1 METCTSRLC
10 HLSRAAAL
18 DNLLVCRHFLHPI
31 TARIIPHTVSASIEV
46 VHQERVR
53 FKKSAVMASHA
64 DSAHDLLDLDI
75 GTLRQYVEL
84 FPTEGLAKVI
94 TGYLSSGIS
103 KYPLTQE
110 KEKDAPDLSE
120 GGVSLSVD
128 VPVSQDDCLALM
140 TVSSSNDS
148 NVESCTC
155 CTNHDPRKAFWKPG
169 NHHLPTSY

>member
-18 DNLLVCRHFLHPI
+18 DNLPVCRHFLHLD
-31 TARIIPHTVSASIEV
+31 TATVVSHPVTALIEV
-46 VHQERVR
+46 VHQERFR

-140 TVSSSNDS
+140 TVSSSNNA

-155 CTNHDPRKAFWKPG
+155 CTNHDPRKASWKPG